1 MTMRL
6 LWHDQ
11 PQPCFHPKTG
21 VSSVRVHLPRG
32 QRYLQIDLYGGQA
45 DVMGV
50 RCKCPRLRVLAKS
63 LSFVMS
69 LLHILEIQLE
79 NTHIINIENNI
90 HNPWHIIG
98 IRIRLRKAI

>member
-1 MTMRL
+1 MTARL

-11 PQPCFHPKTG
+11 PQPCFHLKTG

-32 QRYLQIDLYGGQA
+32 QGYLRIDLCGEQA
-45 DVMGV
+45 DAMGV
-50 RCKCPRLRVLAKS
+50 RCKCPWLRVLAKS

-79 NTHIINIENNI
+79 DIHIINIE
-90 HNPWHIIG
+90 IIYT
-98 IRIRLRKAI
+98 IPSI